1 MDTDADFA
9 DIEKNINNVIERIVD
24 ALRGYTDEVITVVNM
39 MLSIQTNLKAYYCKD
54 VRDLCYIFF
63 AGG

>member
-9 DIEKNINNVIERIVD
+9 DIAKKINNVIERIVD
-24 ALRGYTDEVITVVNM
+24 ALRGHADEVIAVVNM
-39 MLSIQTNLKAYYCKD
+39 MLSIQTNLKADYCKD

-63 AGG
+63 ADG